1 MPGDRLLYEWTCR
14 SLGITLVVLLLA
26 SVTPCAAGPLLDAAL
41 QKAPRSPCEAA
52 ATEGETA
59 ANEERWPAV
68 WFSTSAVNAVYVLP
82 VVPLLSHIDREPPE
96 EALTF
101 VPPQALECF
110 THGYKKRA
118 EQRRVRAAWT
128 GWGIMLASL
137 LVYMAVVPDV
147 GWDP

>member
-1 MPGDRLLYEWTCR
+1 MKMPGDHLLHERTCR

-41 QKAPRSPCEAA
+41 QKAPRPPCEAA
-52 ATEGETA
+52 VTDGETA
-59 ANEERWPAV
+59 VA
-68 WFSTSAVNAVYVLP
+68 
-82 VVPLLSHIDREPPE
+82 PLLSHLDREPPE
-96 EALTF
+96 GALTF

-110 THGYKKRA
+110 TDGYKKRA